1 LTRQEVILGNNQASS
16 KYLIDRIDYVT
27 KQLIQALLVQILQA
41 NQAWVE
47 DLIGLIL

>member
-1 LTRQEVILGNNQASS
+1 LT
-16 KYLIDRIDYVT
+16 DRLDYVT

-47 DLIGLIL
+47 DLMDLIDWLGIVTFVGSF